1 MNKTLSTDIELFA
14 AALSQVCV
22 VVSKDE
28 MIDNAG
34 IIREYCKDFVRV
46 GDSWF
51 ARNTYQFNVI
61 TK

>member
-22 VVSKDE
+22 IVSKDE
-28 MIDNAG
+28 MIDNTG

-51 ARNTYQFNVI
+51 ARNT
-61 TK
+61 

>member
-34 IIREYCKDFVRV
+34 IIREYCKDFVRIR
-46 GDSWF
+46 DSWF
-51 ARNTYQFNVI
+51 DRNTYQFNLI
-61 TK
+61 IK

>member
-14 AALSQVCV
+14 AALSQVYV

-28 MIDNAG
+28 MLDNAG

-61 TK
+61 IK